1 MRLLTALVILSSLSA
16 GSAAA
21 QRATDFAGKWSLNP
35 SESDVRESSVIPAGF
50 LQIQEGSS
58 VMTVTASE
66 KEGAPSTTIVYPL
79 KPAPQKSQVA
89 GYVLNVMTKWEG
101 DALLS
106 SIIVSGPQNYSLME
120 RWSRSRD
127 GGRLTVTRTLVRASG
142 ETESLLVYRSPQAAI
157 TSAAPQPIRP
167 PDNVREGGSGNALA
181 PGATNPPQDFSRRAG
196 VVSSPQ
202 RVSSPDA
209 VASPEYVIAAGSR
222 ILLRLTNSLNT
233 KRTGVGDRVYLQTAT
248 PVFVTG
254 RLVIPAGSDVIG
266 TVTESGRAGRVK
278 GKSALN
284 IRFDSLTLPNGV
296 TRDFRSRAGSVDTA
310 GNLDRSEGRIQ
321 GEGTKGKDAGTV
333 AKTTA
338 AGAGV
343 GSIAGAISGSPAMG
357 VGIGAA
363 AGAAAGLARVFGSR
377 GADVVIPQGTTME
390 MVLDRDLRFTAAE
403 ISPRAQ

>member
-1 MRLLTALVILSSLSA
+1 MDKLDENMRPLTALVILSGFA
-16 GSAAA
+16 VGPGAA
-21 QRATDFAGKWSLNP
+21 QTTDFAGQWSLSP
-35 SESDVRESSVIPAGF
+35 SESSIRESSVIPAGF
-50 LQIQEGSS
+50 LHIQQDSS
-58 VMTVTASE
+58 LIRVIASE
-66 KEGAPSTTIVYPL
+66 KESAPATTIVYPL
-79 KPAPQKSQVA
+79 KPAAQKSQA
-89 GYVLNVMTKWEG
+89 PGYVLNVMTKWEG

-127 GGRLTVTRTLVRASG
+127 GARLTVTRTLVRASG
-142 ETESLLVYRSPQAAI
+142 ETESVLVYRSPQAAI
-157 TSAAPQPIRP
+157 ASVSPQRVRP
-167 PDNVREGGSGNALA
+167 PDNVRERGSGSTFA
-181 PGATNPPQDFSRRAG
+181 PGARPVSNPPQDFSRRAD
-196 VVSSPQ
+196 VVS
-202 RVSSPDA
+202 
-209 VASPEYVIAAGSR
+209 SPEYVIAAGSR

-233 KRTGVGDRVYLQTAT
+233 KHTRVGDRIYLQTAA
-248 PVFVTG
+248 PVFVNG
-254 RLVIPAGSDVIG
+254 HLVIPTGSDVIG

-321 GEGTKGKDAGTV
+321 GEGTTGKDAGTV

-338 AGAGV
+338 AGAGI

-377 GADVVIPQGTTME
+377 GADVVIAQGTTME
-390 MVLDRDLRFTAAE
+390 MVLDRELRFTAAE
-403 ISPRAQ
+403 ILGRNQ

>member
-1 MRLLTALVILSSLSA
+1 MRPLTAIVILSGFVVRPGA
-16 GSAAA
+16 G
-21 QRATDFAGKWSLNP
+21 QTTDFAGKWSLSS
-35 SESDVRESSVIPAGF
+35 SESDIRESSVIPAGF
-50 LQIQEGSS
+50 LQIQQNSFI
-58 VMTVTASE
+58 MTVAASE
-66 KEGAPSTTIVYPL
+66 KEGAPATTILYPL
-79 KPAPQKSQVA
+79 SPAAQKSQA
-89 GYVLNVMTKWEG
+89 PGYVLNVMTKWEG
-101 DALLS
+101 AALLS
-106 SIIVSGPQNYSLME
+106 SIIVSGSRNYSLME
-120 RWSRSRD
+120 RWSRTRD

-142 ETESLLVYRSPQAAI
+142 ETESVLVYRSPQAAI
-157 TSAAPQPIRP
+157 TSVSPEPVRP
-167 PDNVREGGSGNALA
+167 PDTVRQRASGNAYP
-181 PGATNPPQDFSRRAG
+181 PGARPVTNPPQDFSRRADA
-196 VVSSPQ
+196 VSSPEP
-202 RVSSPDA
+202 VS
-209 VASPEYVIAAGSR
+209 SPEYVVSAGTR

-233 KRTGVGDRVYLQTAT
+233 KRTAIGDRVYLQTAA
-248 PVFVTG
+248 PVFVNG
-254 RLVIPAGSDVIG
+254 HLIIPAASDVIG

-338 AGAGV
+338 AGAGI
-343 GSIAGAISGSPAMG
+343 GSIAGAISGNPAMG

-390 MVLDRDLRFTAAE
+390 MVLDRDLRFTVAE
-403 ISPRAQ
+403 TSRRVQ